1 MRVLA
6 LSIALA
12 LVAGPALSNETTAAT
27 AKDEDKERIV
37 CREQMKANSR
47 FTTRLC
53 LTKAEWEFRA
63 EQHRKAFEE
72 VQNRPVING
81 ARGN

>member
-6 LSIALA
+6 LAMGLALA
-12 LVAGPALSNETTAAT
+12 AGPALATDSDAA
-27 AKDEDKERIV
+27 AEKDDKDKVVCKERL
-37 CREQMKANSR
+37 KANSR

-53 LTKAEWEFRA
+53 LTQAEWELRA
-63 EQHRKAFEE
+63 EQHRKSFEE
-72 VQNRPVING
+72 IQNRPVING